1 MLTRSAVRG
10 ILDRYDL
17 FFGMNSGDAQPCFCR
32 SPRITIDSLSE
43 DILLEIFDAH
53 RKLYE
58 LQPHYENFWNS
69 RDGWFKLAH
78 VCQSWRR
85 VVHSSPSR
93 LDMHLL
99 FTPHRSSRVNMLKSI
114 PPFPILV
121 DYSLANWTEREQGLA
136 VAAIGG
142 KNRSRVHGISLRR
155 GRNAHMDKLLRAL
168 SHPFPEL
175 ESLLIGSSLDHDY
188 ELILPAAFLSGSAP
202 RLRRLTL
209 RDVAPIFLPP
219 LLSFTTDLI
228 ELSLTLRI
236 SRNALPEASLIAN
249 LQRLSCLRR
258 LELRLMYTHATIS
271 DLPWPPT
278 EPRDI
283 VPLPNLI
290 HFAFSGQRHYLEA
303 LVFELA
309 APHLQHLNVDIGDT
323 TYTFPIP
330 YLCRF
335 ICDTNIQFDFVRLH
349 FAPFQVKFTAE
360 TRPKSGHASASAQSF
375 NIIFPEHT
383 SLEEMGNRL
392 SGPLTTV
399 EELVVEWGMI
409 GGTRHVQWRRFFDHL
424 RQVKLIQV
432 PSQVAIEVAHAFRPD
447 GQALAVD
454 VLPALEQVKVQMVH
468 MPPLSDNSMN
478 PYITIPNAFDPLIA
492 ARRRVGCPIT
502 LSLT

>member
-1 MLTRSAVRG
+1 MLTRSTVR
-10 ILDRYDL
+10 DL
-17 FFGMNSGDAQPCFCR
+17 LN
-32 SPRITIDSLSE
+32 RITIDSLSE

-69 RDGWFKLAH
+69 RDGWFKLTH

-99 FTPHRSSRVNMLKSI
+99 FTPNRSSRVLMLKSI

-121 DYSLANWTEREQGLA
+121 DYSLADWTEREQGLA
-136 VAAIGG
+136 LAAIAG

-155 GRNAHMDKLLRAL
+155 RRNTHMEKLLRAL

-175 ESLLIGSSLDHDY
+175 ESLIIGSSCDRDY

-202 RLRRLTL
+202 CLRRLTL
-209 RDVAPIFLPP
+209 RDVVPICLPP
-219 LLSFTTDLI
+219 LLSFATDLV
-228 ELSLTLRI
+228 ELFLTLRV
-236 SRNALPEASLIAN
+236 SRNALPEASLIAS

-258 LELRLMYTHATIS
+258 LELRVMYSHASTH
-271 DLPWPPT
+271 DLLPWPPT

-283 VPLPNLI
+283 VPLPNLMQ
-290 HFAFSGQRHYLEA
+290 FVFSGQRHYLEA

-309 APHLQHLNVDIGDT
+309 APQMQYLTADIGDT
-323 TYTFPIP
+323 SYTFPIP

-335 ICDTNIQFDFVRLH
+335 ICDTNIQFTFVRLD
-349 FAPFQVKFTAE
+349 FASFQVRFTAE
-360 TRPKSGHASASAQSF
+360 TRSKSVHASASAQSF

-383 SLEEMGNRL
+383 PLEEMGSRL

-399 EELVVEWGMI
+399 EELVVEWGMT
-409 GGTRHVQWRRFFDHL
+409 GGARHIQWRRFFDHL

-432 PSQVAIEVAHAFRPD
+432 PSQVAIDVALAFRPD
-447 GQALAVD
+447 GQALAMD

-468 MPPLSDNSMN
+468 IPPLSDNAMN

-492 ARRRVGCPIT
+492 ARRRVGFPIT